1 MLGFYEFIKT
11 ELPNLAVVNMDC
23 KWADNATDPY
33 PMQVNDISTLV
44 ELLNE
49 KQTEYQIS
57 NNLGIMG
64 VSAGGHLGLLWSYAH
79 DTNDQVQMVCSI
91 VRPTNLLDVAYQNS
105 SEPLIQDLI
114 GLFVEDEKLLG
125 ETSHYF
131 K

>member
-1 MLGFYEFIKT
+1 
-11 ELPNLAVVNMDC
+11 
-23 KWADNATDPY
+23 
-33 PMQVNDISTLV
+33 LV